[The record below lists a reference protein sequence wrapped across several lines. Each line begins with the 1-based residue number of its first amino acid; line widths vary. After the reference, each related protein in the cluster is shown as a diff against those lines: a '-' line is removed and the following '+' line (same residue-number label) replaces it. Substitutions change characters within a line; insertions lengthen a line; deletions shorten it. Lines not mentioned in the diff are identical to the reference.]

1 MDDAVRA
8 SANKQAIE
16 KAREARVKKGTRE
29 DGGNLIKLFLY
40 SAFWA
45 AATEVV
51 AGWQVATLATAS
63 HCQFIPRTHIF
74 VRFQTWGIP
83 TNRKLL
89 LTVTTRKAKV
99 AE

>member
-1 MDDAVRA
+1 M
-8 SANKQAIE
+8 
-16 KAREARVKKGTRE
+16 KKGTRE

-89 LTVTTRKAKV
+89 LMVTTCKAKV
-99 AE
+99 VKLQNSASVSALPLRTSLRVAST